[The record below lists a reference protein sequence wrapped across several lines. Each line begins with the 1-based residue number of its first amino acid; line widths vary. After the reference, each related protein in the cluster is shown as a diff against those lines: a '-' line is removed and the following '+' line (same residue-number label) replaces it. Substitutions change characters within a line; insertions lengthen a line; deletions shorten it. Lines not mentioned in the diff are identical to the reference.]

1 MPDLTLIKLGGSL
14 ITDKR
19 TEKAY
24 RPGRVEAIA
33 RALRSALDQRPDLD
47 LIIGHGSGSFG
58 HMAAKRHGTIH
69 GVSGVEAWR
78 GFAEVALAA
87 SALNALVA
95 ESMAKA
101 QLPVMRFQPSAGTL
115 CADGV
120 IVHWEIANLRAALAA
135 GLIPLVHGDVAFD
148 NRRGGTITS
157 TEALFFY
164 LAGHL
169 PVQRILLLGEV
180 EGVLDASGRLI
191 EHITPSSLPEVEA
204 ALGGSAGTDVTGG
217 METKV
222 REMVALVERTPGL
235 EVRILDGRDPDRL
248 LRVLSTDA
256 AEGTLISR

>member
-19 TEKAY
+19 TEKAF

-101 QLPVMRFQPSAGTL
+101 QLPVMRFQPSAGI
-115 CADGV
+115 G
-120 IVHWEIANLRAALAA
+120 
-135 GLIPLVHGDVAFD
+135 F
-148 NRRGGTITS
+148 S
-157 TEALFFY
+157 
-164 LAGHL
+164 
-169 PVQRILLLGEV
+169 
-180 EGVLDASGRLI
+180 
-191 EHITPSSLPEVEA
+191 
-204 ALGGSAGTDVTGG
+204 
-217 METKV
+217 
-222 REMVALVERTPGL
+222 
-235 EVRILDGRDPDRL
+235 
-248 LRVLSTDA
+248 
-256 AEGTLISR
+256 